1 MKIHILT
8 EPGLLFVSYFS
19 IHAYS
24 HMKKQ
29 VHPEN
34 KSSHRKTVLKLGKYN
49 FFE

>member
-8 EPGLLFVSYFS
+8 EPGLLFASYFS

-34 KSSHRKTVLKLGKYN
+34 KSSHRKTVLRLGKYN
-49 FFE
+49 FSE